1 MDALIE
7 DFLFHIR
14 HERGQSENTQKTY
27 SAQFKKFVVWAGEH
41 GLTDWK
47 QVTTQHLID
56 FLELER
62 DRKPAANR
70 PDNAKMSSA
79 SVYLRVA
86 AFRAFFRFTE
96 QNNFLPSNPAANL
109 ALPRRAKRL
118 PKDLT
123 NAEIAQILRPLPMDT
138 PEALCDQAILELAY
152 ASGLRLSELK
162 DLRLEQLHLDEGF
175 ATVIGKGNK
184 ERVVPIHRVA
194 VDLLR
199 RYIDTARP
207 KLVKAKSPGVVFLTN
222 RGSQF
227 ARETLWGRIKRRI
240 RRSCIERNVT
250 PHMLRHSF
258 ATHLLENGADLRV
271 IQELLGHSSIATTEI
286 YTHVTSGRLREVHRK
301 FHPRAK

>member
-1 MDALIE
+1 MP
-7 DFLFHIR
+7 FH
-14 HERGQSENTQKTY
+14 
-27 SAQFKKFVVWAGEH
+27 
-41 GLTDWK
+41 L
-47 QVTTQHLID
+47 
-56 FLELER
+56 
-62 DRKPAANR
+62 
-70 PDNAKMSSA
+70 
-79 SVYLRVA
+79 
-86 AFRAFFRFTE
+86 RAFFRFTE

-184 ERVVPIHRVA
+184 ERVVPIHRLA

-199 RYIDTARP
+199 RYIDAARP
-207 KLVKAKSPGVVFLTN
+207 KLVSAKSPGVVFLTN
-222 RGSQF
+222 RGTQF

-240 RRSCIERNVT
+240 ARSGIERNVT

-286 YTHVTSGRLREVHRK
+286 YTHVTSGRLREIHRK